1 MFQTQ
6 VIQLA
11 YQALLLIL
19 ILSAPPILI
28 SMFFGILV
36 AIFQAATQ
44 INEQTLSF
52 TIKLVAVT
60 LTLMLMGGWLGA
72 QIMTFA
78 ANIFIHFPQWSLSSA
93 G

>member
-1 MFQTQ
+1 MFQTH

-11 YQALLLIL
+11 YEGLLLIL
-19 ILSAPPILI
+19 ILSAPPILV

-44 INEQTLSF
+44 IQEQTLSF

-60 LTLMLMGGWLGA
+60 LTLMFLGGWLGGK
-72 QIMTFA
+72 IMSFA
-78 ANIFIHFPQWSLSSA
+78 NNIFVHFPEWSIS

>member
-1 MFQTQ
+1 MFQSH
-6 VIQLA
+6 VVQLA
-11 YQALLLIL
+11 YQGLLLIL

-28 SMFFGILV
+28 SLFFGIIV

-44 INEQTLSF
+44 IQEQTLAF

-60 LTLMLMGGWLGA
+60 LTLMLTGGWLGGMIMSLA
-72 QIMTFA
+72 QT
-78 ANIFIHFPQWSLSSA
+78 IFTGFPAWSMS

>member
-1 MFQTQ
+1 MFQSQ

-11 YQALLLIL
+11 YQGLLLIL
-19 ILSAPPILI
+19 ILSAPPILV
-28 SMFFGILV
+28 SMFFGIIV

-44 INEQTLSF
+44 IQEQTLSF

-60 LTLMLMGGWLGA
+60 LTLMFLGGWLGA
-72 QIMTFA
+72 QIMAFA
-78 ANIFIHFPQWSLSSA
+78 GNIFAHFSQWSMAA

>member
-1 MFQTQ
+1 MFQSE
-6 VIQLA
+6 VVQLA
-11 YQALLLIL
+11 YQGLLLIL

-44 INEQTLSF
+44 IQEQTLSF

-60 LTLMLMGGWLGA
+60 LTLMFMGGWLGG
-72 QIMTFA
+72 QIMSFA
-78 ANIFIHFPQWSLSSA
+78 SEIFTNFPQWSLPNR
-93 G
+93 

>member
-11 YQALLLIL
+11 YQGMLLIL

-28 SMFFGILV
+28 SLFFGILV

-44 INEQTLSF
+44 IQEQTLSF

-60 LTLMLMGGWLGA
+60 LTLMILGGWLGA
-72 QIMTFA
+72 QIMSFA
-78 ANIFIHFPQWSLSSA
+78 YHIFTRFPQWSIST

>member
-6 VIQLA
+6 VVQLA
-11 YQALLLIL
+11 YQGLLLIL

-44 INEQTLSF
+44 IQEQTLSF

-60 LTLMLMGGWLGA
+60 LTLMFLGSWLGA
-72 QIMTFA
+72 QIMSFA
-78 ANIFIHFPQWSLSSA
+78 GNIFLHFPQWSTSQ
-93 G
+93 

>member
-1 MFQTQ
+1 MFQSQ
-6 VIQLA
+6 VVSLA
-11 YQALLLIL
+11 YQGLLLIL

-36 AIFQAATQ
+36 AVFQAATQ
-44 INEQTLSF
+44 IQEQTLSF
-52 TIKLVAVT
+52 TVKLVAVI
-60 LTLMLMGGWLGA
+60 LTLMFMGPWLGS

-78 ANIFIHFPQWSLSSA
+78 NTVFTHFPQWSLAS